1 MNLHFCHVLVCFCQL
16 HSRRDVVFK
25 RRPHEPYG
33 RQLGAKRDKTKIW
46 LRKSYYIKRHNN
58 SHLDASVKQ
67 VGWQKLPRSPLGAQ
81 EHPGGGGGFGENG
94 NHSLTCLEGPLQYRD
109 SVAWV
114 WCRLIQCCSRRTNW
128 LNLTNTVKDGQAFNK
143 MSKNWDFLGHK
154 KDPKMLTEIIITF
167 YLSKIVFVY
176 LYQKLWN
183 SIIHKIFCRRAT
195 TNLVWF
201 RPTHQ
206 FQLAP
211 WKKKSLATY
220 LTHQGKKHKIKIT
233 CTIFSTS
240 LEEQPD
246 IHFFLQPLFLGWEWL
261 VLNCSGMDQTT

>member
-33 RQLGAKRDKTKIW
+33 IQLGAKRDKTKIW

-81 EHPGGGGGFGENG
+81 EQPGGGGGFGENG

-114 WCRLIQCCSRRTNW
+114 WCRLIQYCSRRRTNW

-211 WKKKSLATY
+211 WKKKPGNLPNTP
-220 LTHQGKKHKIKIT
+220 GKKTQNKNNMHYFFNISGRT
-233 CTIFSTS
+233 TRYS
-240 LEEQPD
+240 
-246 IHFFLQPLFLGWEWL
+246 FFLQPLFLGWEWL